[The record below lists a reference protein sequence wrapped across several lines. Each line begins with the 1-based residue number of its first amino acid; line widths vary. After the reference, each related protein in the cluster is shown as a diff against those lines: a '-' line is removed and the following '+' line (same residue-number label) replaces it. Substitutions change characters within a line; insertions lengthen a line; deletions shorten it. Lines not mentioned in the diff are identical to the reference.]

1 MLKNRAWTIAA
12 LSVASIFAITL
23 ASKLQS
29 GAPVQIA
36 RGPAVDAGQHDT
48 MKTDP
53 IRGSDASKS
62 TYGFDPAR
70 LTDW

>member
-1 MLKNRAWTIAA
+1 MLNNRAWTIAA
-12 LSVASIFAITL
+12 LGVASILAITL

-29 GAPVQIA
+29 GASVQIA

-48 MKTDP
+48 MKSEP
-53 IRGSDASKS
+53 IHSSDASKS
-62 TYGFDPAR
+62 TYGLDPAR